1 VARFVGVREHGPV
14 MRIENLSET
23 NPAHALPSGETA
35 YRVDLR
41 RRDDVIRVAVVDDHP
56 IMRDGLVYTFDRET
70 DFEVVGQGASGTEAI
85 QIAELLL
92 PDLIFL
98 DINMPGDGL
107 DAARNISTRC
117 PAVRIIML
125 TAHDGEQQVV
135 DALRGGASGYVVKG
149 ISSEE
154 LVKTARAVHGGEA
167 YVSPALA
174 ARLLGMR
181 GRQASAARPAQS
193 FVDLTAREE
202 QILRLVCEGQSN
214 KEIGEQIGLTEKTV
228 KHYMTNILQK
238 LHARNRV
245 EAALIA
251 RQRLGE

>member
-1 VARFVGVREHGPV
+1 
-14 MRIENLSET
+14 MRIETHPET
-23 NPAHALPSGETA
+23 DHAHAGPAGETA
-35 YRVDLR
+35 YGGDLPKR
-41 RRDDVIRVAVVDDHP
+41 EHMIRVAVVDDHP
-56 IMRDGLVYTFDRET
+56 IMRDGLVYTFNRET
-70 DFEVVGQGASGTEAI
+70 DFEVVGQGATGPEAI

-107 DAARNISTRC
+107 DAARTISTRC

-125 TAHDGEQQVV
+125 TAHDADQHVMN
-135 DALRGGASGYVVKG
+135 ALRGGASGYVLKG
-149 ISSEE
+149 VSSEE
-154 LVKTARAVHGGEA
+154 LVKTARAVHSGEA

-181 GRQASAARPAQS
+181 GRQASGARPAES

-202 QILRLVCEGQSN
+202 QILRLVCAGQSN
-214 KEIGEQIGLTEKTV
+214 KEIGDHIGLTEKTV

-251 RQRLGE
+251 QQRLGE